1 MFSPGA
7 FTRRESTLAP
17 DGFCVV
23 AGTNKCLAQSDKSR
37 MEDEATKK
45 RIGIVRRTIEQSI
58 GCGVGQHELKAG
70 SPMTFATLSTGAQAK
85 FSPQLLT
92 SRGRPTK
99 FTLERLQQIRNLVER
114 GESRD
119 FAELLD
125 VTVGSLQVTCSRLG
139 ISLKRPKVDNG
150 VRLLRPLNSISRK
163 KTITMHNPTDHNGSA
178 LSRRLKKN
186 LIKAHSRDRRSQ
198 PQPRSRSK
206 TGKRLRPAPQSVAIK
221 FQYKGTERTTEL
233 PLNLNM
239 IGRLAWEAEFR
250 NMSIAELIAELIMG
264 MVKKD
269 LFPQVLGKP

>member
-1 MFSPGA
+1 
-7 FTRRESTLAP
+7 
-17 DGFCVV
+17 
-23 AGTNKCLAQSDKSR
+23 
-37 MEDEATKK
+37 
-45 RIGIVRRTIEQSI
+45 
-58 GCGVGQHELKAG
+58 
-70 SPMTFATLSTGAQAK
+70 MTFATLSTGTQVK

-114 GESRD
+114 GESREQI
-119 FAELLD
+119 AEMLD

-139 ISLKRPKVDNG
+139 ISLRRPKVDNG
-150 VRLLRPLNSISRK
+150 VRLLRQLNSISRK

-178 LSRRLKKN
+178 LSQPTEQQSHQN
-186 LIKAHSRDRRSQ
+186 SQ
-198 PQPRSRSK
+198 LGPAE
-206 TGKRLRPAPQSVAIK
+206 PAPAAKPQQDRQTLEAGSPSVAIK

-233 PLNLNM
+233 PLNLDM